1 MDIIKEI
8 FAKSSLIKES
18 LLNYGFSLKESRYVY
33 EKSFFDDQFLAVI
46 TIDKDGVISGKVIDK
61 EMNEE
66 YYQINVE
73 SFNGGFVGSVREAY
87 KEILI
92 DIRNKC
98 FKSQIYISPQA
109 NRISK
114 LIKERYNEDPDFPF
128 DKLENYGVYRY
139 PKNKKWY
146 GLIMNIKRS
155 QLLHDDSNDF
165 IDVINIKL
173 SEEIMSE
180 ALKIY
185 GIFPAYHMNRS
196 YWASIMLDDTLD
208 DEAVMKYINYSRDI
222 IMNNTKK
229 KKTSK

>member
-1 MDIIKEI
+1 
-8 FAKSSLIKES
+8 
-18 LLNYGFSLKESRYVY
+18 
-33 EKSFFDDQFLAVI
+33 
-46 TIDKDGVISGKVIDK
+46 
-61 EMNEE
+61 MNEE